1 MLFRSRASLVV
12 AALTLSMLQDLHGRV
27 ALIAGKTLRK
37 LPLSRALNVTTDG
50 GGASSSSTTMTAT
63 LKRSLTWVDLIGF
76 GVGCV
81 VGAGIFVLMGYAS
94 STAAGPAVM
103 LSFALD
109 FVVCLLAGLCYAEF
123 AARHPVHTSSRG
135 LLLSRDCD
143 LTVRIA

>member
-1 MLFRSRASLVV
+1 
-12 AALTLSMLQDLHGRV
+12 
-27 ALIAGKTLRK
+27 
-37 LPLSRALNVTTDG
+37 
-50 GGASSSSTTMTAT
+50 MTAT